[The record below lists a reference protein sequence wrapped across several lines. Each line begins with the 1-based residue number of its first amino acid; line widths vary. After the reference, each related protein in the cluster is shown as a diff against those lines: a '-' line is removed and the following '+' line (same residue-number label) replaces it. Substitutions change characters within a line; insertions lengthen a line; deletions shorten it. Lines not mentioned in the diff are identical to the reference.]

1 MSSYRGQKYNPAED
15 DGITTESLFNVIDA
29 DSGQQIDVRELL
41 GLSEEDF
48 KNNPD
53 LLNCLQ
59 HMNNLKPVDSVLEK
73 KPTIEDEES
82 KDGWG
87 DDDDNGGGQA

>member
-1 MSSYRGQKYNPAED
+1 M
-15 DGITTESLFNVIDA
+15 
-29 DSGQQIDVRELL
+29 RELL

-59 HMNNLKPVDSVLEK
+59 HMNNLKPVDSVVEK
-73 KPTIEDEES
+73 KAAIEDEEET

-87 DDDDNGGGQA
+87 DDTEHGGGIAQVV